1 MQKNKAPQFRYA
13 HDLCTI
19 MAQQELHPYLVRYPL
34 EPRLAILDVSDGGG
48 QNVCVS
54 LHHDNLKTELSA
66 EVRNKIAKSRRR
78 RHKRRCADLEPTEQK
93 ADRTRL
99 KLWVRINNSLV
110 FSAEEIELIDQ
121 TFGFEKFAPQTPE
134 SLAHLLKDSP
144 LRIQDMR
151 TQIEKVVR
159 KLRSHEVWL
168 QAQVPEAWRVRQGV
182 TSVEP
187 KVVARPAQVTDVL
200 WAYTQYFEA
209 LPPSDQGFMS
219 EFGVGMSR
227 NDRWQRGLYAYLLVT
242 HTQMNRADIAD
253 IVGISTASVSRWMRE
268 IEKWLRHP
276 PFIFQ
281 LAELRALI
289 RSVCTVR

>member
-1 MQKNKAPQFRYA
+1 
-13 HDLCTI
+13 
-19 MAQQELHPYLVRYPL
+19 MAQQARYPYLVRYPL
-34 EPRLAILDVSDGGG
+34 EPRLTILDVSDGGG
-48 QNVCVS
+48 QNVCIS
-54 LHHDNLKTELSA
+54 LHHDNLKTELSV
-66 EVRNKIAKSRRR
+66 EVRNKIAKGRRR
-78 RHKRRCADLEPTEQK
+78 RYKRRRTTEQK
-93 ADRTRL
+93 PDRTRL
-99 KLWVRINNSLV
+99 KLWVRIHNSLV

-134 SLAHLLKDSP
+134 SLAHLLKDSS

-159 KLRSHEVWL
+159 KLRSHDVWL
-168 QAQVPEAWRVRQGV
+168 QAQIPEAWRVRQGV

-187 KVVARPAQVTDVL
+187 KVVERPAQTTDVL

-209 LPPSDQGFMS
+209 LPPLDQGFMS
-219 EFGVGMSR
+219 ELGVGMSR
-227 NDRWQRGLYAYLLVT
+227 NDRWQRGLYAYLLVI

-253 IVGISTASVSRWMRE
+253 VVGISTASVSRWVRE

-289 RSVCTVR
+289 RSACTVR